1 MTYRHS
7 FHRNAHLSQA
17 LVAKPL
23 AVGVHRGLAGLALG
37 VLATLAAPA
46 GAEVREPA
54 EATQDR
60 ALALPATT
68 IQGEA
73 VSSLPPA
80 YAGEQV
86 ASGGKLGLLGNK
98 DFMETPFSTISYT
111 EKYIEDRQA
120 KSITDVIAATDP
132 AVFSNG
138 LTGTFSENYSIRGF
152 ASDISDVTVDG
163 LFGMAPFYRVSPE
176 MYERIE
182 VLKGP
187 SALLNGMPP
196 GGSVGGTVNLV
207 PKRAG
212 NEPLTRMTGSYMS
225 DSQLGGHLD
234 MGRRFGQDQQFGVRF
249 NGVHRE
255 GDAATDHQKQKA
267 DLASLALDW
276 RGERARLSLD
286 LYDADQRITGQ
297 NRGMGLAAGVAVP
310 RPPKAGSLL
319 NPDWAT
325 VESKDKGAILRGEFD
340 LSEQLTAYA
349 AVGGSKSDYAYN
361 GAMIATVIND
371 AGDLRSSMGQL
382 KFQVRKVS
390 AQTGL
395 KGQLQTGEIKHQW
408 SLNATQ
414 YSDKKKDW
422 GRRSVPGADWTTNIY
437 HPTWGPK
444 APTSWPLIM
453 HSESRLR
460 SYGVADTLSVLDDR
474 LQLTLGV
481 RRQEVLSDTF
491 SVSTGKCTSRYDES
505 ATTPAAAVL
514 FKATDDLSLYANY
527 IEGLSKGGTAPLTA
541 ANAGAIFAPYK
552 TKQKEVGLKLD
563 LGSLTHTL
571 ALYEITR
578 PGSYTDPATNIYS
591 MGGEQRNRGVEWGFF
606 GAPLDDVRLM
616 GGVAHVDP
624 KLTKTEG
631 GRNDGKNA
639 TGYPE
644 LQGKLGV
651 EWDTPVLQ
659 GLTLTANATALSK
672 QYISADNQQSI
683 PGYTLFDVGARYATQ
698 VANRPV
704 TLRGNVSNLTN
715 KAYWGMPLTTSL
727 GLGAPRTFELSASV
741 DF

>member
-1 MTYRHS
+1 
-7 FHRNAHLSQA
+7 
-17 LVAKPL
+17 
-23 AVGVHRGLAGLALG
+23 
-37 VLATLAAPA
+37 
-46 GAEVREPA
+46 
-54 EATQDR
+54 
-60 ALALPATT
+60 
-68 IQGEA
+68 
-73 VSSLPPA
+73 
-80 YAGEQV
+80 
-86 ASGGKLGLLGNK
+86 
-98 DFMETPFSTISYT
+98 
-111 EKYIEDRQA
+111 
-120 KSITDVIAATDP
+120 
-132 AVFSNG
+132 
-138 LTGTFSENYSIRGF
+138 
-152 ASDISDVTVDG
+152 
-163 LFGMAPFYRVSPE
+163 
-176 MYERIE
+176 
-182 VLKGP
+182 
-187 SALLNGMPP
+187 
-196 GGSVGGTVNLV
+196 
-207 PKRAG
+207 
-212 NEPLTRMTGSYMS
+212 
-225 DSQLGGHLD
+225 

-349 AVGGSKSDYAYN
+349 AVGSSKSDYAYN

-390 AQTGL
+390 AETGL
-395 KGQLQTGEIKHQW
+395 KGQFQTGEIKHQW

-491 SVSTGKCTSRYDES
+491 SVSTGKRTSRYDES

-527 IEGLSKGGTAPLTA
+527 IEGLSKGGMAPLTA

-563 LGSLTHTL
+563 LGSFTHTL

-591 MGGEQRNRGVEWGFF
+591 MGANSVTAGWSGASSGRRWTTF
-606 GAPLDDVRLM
+606 G
-616 GGVAHVDP
+616 
-624 KLTKTEG
+624 
-631 GRNDGKNA
+631 
-639 TGYPE
+639 
-644 LQGKLGV
+644 
-651 EWDTPVLQ
+651 
-659 GLTLTANATALSK
+659 
-672 QYISADNQQSI
+672 
-683 PGYTLFDVGARYATQ
+683 
-698 VANRPV
+698 
-704 TLRGNVSNLTN
+704 
-715 KAYWGMPLTTSL
+715 
-727 GLGAPRTFELSASV
+727 
-741 DF
+741 

>member
-1 MTYRHS
+1 
-7 FHRNAHLSQA
+7 
-17 LVAKPL
+17 
-23 AVGVHRGLAGLALG
+23 
-37 VLATLAAPA
+37 
-46 GAEVREPA
+46 
-54 EATQDR
+54 
-60 ALALPATT
+60 LALPATT

-152 ASDISDVTVDG
+152 SSDISDVTVDG

-212 NEPLTRMTGSYMS
+212 NEPLTRLTGSYMS

-349 AVGGSKSDYAYN
+349 AVGSSKSDYAYN

-390 AQTGL
+390 AETGL
-395 KGQLQTGEIKHQW
+395 KGQFQTGEIKHQW

-491 SVSTGKCTSRYDES
+491 SVSTGKRTSRYDES

-527 IEGLSKGGTAPLTA
+527 IEGLSKGGMAPLTA

-563 LGSLTHTL
+563 LGSFTHTL

>member
-1 MTYRHS
+1 MTHRHY

-17 LVAKPL
+17 LVAQPL

-60 ALALPATT
+60 VLALPATT

-212 NEPLTRMTGSYMS
+212 NEPLTRLTGSYMS

-349 AVGGSKSDYAYN
+349 AVGSSKSDYAYN

-390 AQTGL
+390 AETGL
-395 KGQLQTGEIKHQW
+395 KGQFQTGEIKHQW

-422 GRRSVPGADWTTNIY
+422 GRRWVPGADWTTNIY
-437 HPTWGPK
+437 HPSWGPK

-453 HSESRLR
+453 HSETRLR
-460 SYGVADTLSVLDDR
+460 SYGVADTLAVLDDR

-491 SVSTGKCTSRYDES
+491 SVSTGKRTSRYDES

-527 IEGLSKGGTAPLTA
+527 IEGLSKGDTAPLTA

-563 LGSLTHTL
+563 LGSFTHTL